1 MKEFDWLKNEMRDD
15 MAEKLLSN
23 LCTNSLVLSGFS
35 FTSLAV
41 FLGFYKDN
49 LQQASTIIQYLIVA
63 TVFFFVVSE
72 LAREA
77 HTVGEY
83 LLSEGIYLAS
93 SILVFLTFMEFVAR
107 NLAFFGYP
115 SLIIL
120 IVAIVLFALKLVW
133 SAYIVLKRAVR
144 SRKT

>member
-1 MKEFDWLKNEMRDD
+1 MKEFDWLKNEMRED
-15 MAEKLLSN
+15 MADKLLSN
-23 LCTNSLVLSGFS
+23 LCTNSLALSGFS

-49 LQQASTIIQYLIVA
+49 LQQASGIIQYLIIA
-63 TVFFFVVSE
+63 TVLFFMGSE

-93 SILVFLTFMEFVAR
+93 SIIVFFAFIQFAATNLAVLGYASLLLPFVA
-107 NLAFFGYP
+107 F
-115 SLIIL
+115 
-120 IVAIVLFALKLVW
+120 VLFAAKLVR
-133 SAYIVLKRAVR
+133 SVQLVLERAVKSR
-144 SRKT
+144 SR